1 MRTSISRVK
10 QVRQTV
16 DKLVMAVALSRCS
29 SRHPLDHFFLD
40 FVFLFAMGSR
50 LLKRVSAF
58 FFCASDML
66 A

>member
-40 FVFLFAMGSR
+40 FVFLFAMGS
-50 LLKRVSAF
+50 
-58 FFCASDML
+58 
-66 A
+66 